1 MASLQLG
8 AALREIQRLF
18 GDGAVAGLT
27 DAQLVE
33 RFATSRDQAAFE
45 ALVERHGPMVLSV
58 CRNLLK
64 DPAETEDAFQA
75 TFVILVRKAGAIR
88 VDGSLAGWLYR
99 VAYRVALQAN
109 ADASRRSAVER
120 EATDMAGQAAARRRA
135 GDDTVSVLHEEL
147 ARLPEKYRAPIIL
160 CHLEEMTHA
169 EAAHQLRWT
178 VGMVR
183 GRVAKARELLRTR
196 LTRRGVEP
204 SSAFLAGALFDH
216 PVTAVPVAWADAAIA
231 TAMTLTS
238 PDKAAAAGVISF
250 TTLSLSE
257 KVLKTM
263 VVANFKILAGF
274 LAATGTAAALALA
287 IGAELGRAAPAGK
300 GASGRMTSPDRSPR
314 AAGAGGARGVASSDN
329 AKDLVFEG
337 QVLDPDGRP
346 LAGAKLYLMLASSG
360 PSSSAART
368 ARALSDAAGRFRF
381 RVPDAEI
388 GNLDPRLRAEGVLV
402 LATAP
407 GFGPGFVPLPIQSEK
422 DVRLKLVRDDVP
434 IRGRL
439 IDIQG
444 RAVAGAIVRP
454 TAIKIPFSG
463 DLAETIKELPDGEQA
478 PLVESKRLR
487 HWSGA
492 VTAFIPE
499 VTTDKDGRFAIA
511 GTGRERMLEVVVAG
525 PSMALSRFN
534 IMTRKTATV
543 TAPVHR
549 GFPDLGRET
558 YHGADFDHVTLANA
572 TIEGTVRDRAT
583 RRPLKGVTVRGHRDL
598 GGAPL
603 TMIASTTDDQGH
615 FRLNGFARG
624 QQANLLAVP
633 DQKLPYLPSQ
643 LMVDAKQAPARVD
656 FDLMRGV
663 WVTGRLT
670 EKLTGKPARG
680 HVQYFAFQDNPHL
693 KEAPGFAQSFDA
705 SPSVVDEN
713 GEFRMVVLPGKGLL
727 AAQGWIE
734 GRSFL
739 RGVGAD
745 KVDGPREGEQFST
758 VPFYVFPGNYHVV
771 APVDPQPG
779 AESAECNLVLESGTS
794 MRVRVVGPDGMPL
807 AGTTAFGVN
816 DGGDRVDV
824 ATSEFTVNGI
834 APRAGRLVV
843 VRHDA
848 KRLIGTAVVHGGS
861 SGGMVIAK
869 LQPWGA
875 FTGRLVN
882 ANGEPVDAIGLE
894 LIPYTGPNQ
903 APGGPLPDG
912 RIRIEKDGRFRVPA
926 VVPGVKYYLALLKN
940 GVELTGYA
948 VNGAMAEPGQTKDL
962 GDLKTTPLE

>member
-27 DAQLVE
+27 DAELVE

-75 TFVILVRKAGAIR
+75 TFVILVRKAGSIR

-120 EATDMAGQAAARRRA
+120 EAIDMAGQAAVRQCA
-135 GDDTVSVLHEEL
+135 GDDTVSVLHEEV

-169 EAAHQLRWT
+169 EAARHLRWT

-204 SSAFLAGALFDH
+204 SGAFLAGALFDK
-216 PVTAVPVAWADAAIA
+216 PVTAVPAAWIESVVG
-231 TAMTLTS
+231 TAMALSS
-238 PDKAAAAGVISF
+238 PDKAAAGVVSI
-250 TTLSLSE
+250 TALSLSE

-263 VVANFKILAGF
+263 VVAKFKVLTAF
-274 LAATGTAAALALA
+274 LSATGVTAAIAMAL
-287 IGAELGRAAPAGK
+287 GADLERDAPAAKDPGGRMK
-300 GASGRMTSPDRSPR
+300 AASGASK
-314 AAGAGGARGVASSDN
+314 AAGVKAAHPVAKPDN
-329 AKDLVFEG
+329 AEDLVFEG
-337 QVLDPDGRP
+337 QVVDPDGRP
-346 LAGAKLYLMLASSG
+346 LAGAKLYLMFANSG
-360 PSSSAART
+360 PSSPAARKERT
-368 ARALSDAAGRFRF
+368 VSDKAGRFDFSVPGAEVARF
-381 RVPDAEI
+381 DMQ
-388 GNLDPRLRAEGVLV
+388 LRSEGALV

-407 GFGPGFVPLPIQSEK
+407 GFGPDFVPLRLQSEK
-422 DVRLKLVRDDVP
+422 DVRLRLVRDDVP
-434 IRGRL
+434 IRGRV

-444 RAVAGAIVRP
+444 RPVAGASVRP
-454 TAIKIPFSG
+454 TDIKIPNSG
-463 DLAETIKELPDGEQA
+463 DLTEFLKELPDGEQA

-499 VTTDKDGRFAIA
+499 VTTDKEGRFAMS
-511 GTGRERMLEVVVAG
+511 GVGRERMLEVLVTG
-525 PSMALSRFN
+525 PTIALGRFK
-534 IMTRKTATV
+534 IMTRKSGTV

-549 GFPDLGRET
+549 GFAELGRET
-558 YHGADFDHVTLANA
+558 YHGADFDHVALPNL
-572 TIEGTVRDRAT
+572 TIEGTVRDRASK
-583 RRPLKGVTVRGHRDL
+583 RPLKGVTVRGQRDL

-603 TMIASTTDDQGH
+603 TMISATTDDQGH
-615 FRLNGFARG
+615 FRLNGFAKG
-624 QQANLLAVP
+624 QPPWLLAIP
-633 DQKLPYLPSQ
+633 DPEMPYLPSHVT
-643 LMVDAKQAPARVD
+643 VDAKQATVVADV
-656 FDLMRGV
+656 DLMRGV

-670 EKLTGKPARG
+670 EKSSGKPARG

-693 KEAPGFAQSFDA
+693 KDAPGFKRTFYVNPTA
-705 SPSVVDEN
+705 VDES
-713 GEFRMVVLPGKGLL
+713 GKFRVVVLPGKGLL

-739 RGVGAD
+739 RGVGED
-745 KVDGPREGEQFST
+745 KINAPKENGQYPTF
-758 VPFYVFPGNYHVV
+758 PFYVFPGNYHVV

-779 AESAECNLVLESGTS
+779 AESVACDLVLECGRT
-794 MRVRVVGPDGMPL
+794 MQVRVVGPDGSPL
-807 AGTTAFGVN
+807 AGTIAFGVG
-816 DGGDRVDV
+816 DGGERAEV
-824 ATSEFTVNGI
+824 ASSEFTVSGL
-834 APRAGRLVV
+834 APSMGRLVV

-848 KRLIGTAVVHGGS
+848 KRLIGTANVPGSGGS
-861 SGGMVIAK
+861 VVVAK
-869 LQPWGA
+869 LQPWGT

-882 ANGEPVDAIGLE
+882 ENGEPIDAVGLE
-894 LIPYTGPNQ
+894 LIPWAGPKMT
-903 APGGPLPDG
+903 PGGPLPDG
-912 RIRIEKDGRFRVPA
+912 HVRVEKDGRFRISG
-926 VVPGVKYYLALLKN
+926 VVPGVKYYLALLEN
-940 GVELTGYA
+940 GVQLKGYA
-948 VNGAMAEPGQTKDL
+948 VKGAMVEPGQAKDL
-962 GDLKTTPLE
+962 GDLKTTPID